1 MTKLLTTIMIVSFFT
16 ISGVAKDENATKKP
30 LKPELKFT
38 WKTTFGGSKKEIA
51 RSVVALDNGDVAVLG
66 TCRSGRR
73 TGHGREDLC
82 VIRVNSKGQTLWK
95 KFFGGKKRDLA
106 TSLTVTSDGNL
117 VAVGHGQSFNK
128 NSDFDVY
135 VVKLT
140 PQGDMVWQKAYGG
153 DELDHANA
161 VCATKDGGVMV
172 AGSTESYGKGYQDI
186 FLLKLDKNGNKV
198 WQKTYG
204 SKKDDIAY
212 AITPSSDGNFILAG
226 SSDSYSKDN
235 LDFYITKVSPSGKQ
249 IWAKAYGEDKRD
261 VFRAITATK
270 DGGCVVA
277 GETESYKSKHSDI
290 DVMKLDKNGEQVWHQ
305 LFGFK
310 SIELGHGIAHTPDGG
325 YMVVGTTKSMGH
337 GKYDMYV
344 LELDD
349 AGHLTW
355 GNLYGGGKK
364 DMAHAVAQT
373 SRGSMVIVGET
384 ASFGNGSSDFFMV
397 DLLKR

>member
-1 MTKLLTTIMIVSFFT
+1 MTKLLTTIMIASFLT
-16 ISGVAKDENATKKP
+16 LSAQAKDANTTKKP
-30 LKPELKFT
+30 SGPELKFT
-38 WKTTFGGSKKEIA
+38 WKTTFGGSKKEKA
-51 RSVVALDNGDVAVLG
+51 RSVVALANGDVAVLG
-66 TCRSGRR
+66 TCRSM
-73 TGHGREDLC
+73 GHGREDLC
-82 VIRVNSKGQTLWK
+82 VIRVSAKGQTLWK
-95 KFFGGKKRDLA
+95 KAYGGKKRDLA
-106 TSLTVTSDGNL
+106 TSLTMTSDGNL

-128 NSDFDVY
+128 GGDFDVY
-135 VVKLT
+135 AVKLSAKN
-140 PQGDMVWQKAYGG
+140 GDLLWQKAYGG
-153 DELDHANA
+153 EDLDHANG
-161 VCATKDGGVMV
+161 VCATKDGGVMI
-172 AGSTESYGKGYQDI
+172 AGSTESYGKGYHDI
-186 FLLKLDKNGNKV
+186 YLLKLDVNGNKE

-204 SKKDDIAY
+204 NAKDDIAY
-212 AITPSSDGNFILAG
+212 AITPSADGNFILAG

-235 LDFYITKVSPSGKQ
+235 LDFYVTKVSPTGKQ
-249 IWAKAYGEDKRD
+249 IWAKAYGEDKKD
-261 VFRAITATK
+261 VFRAIIATK

-344 LELDD
+344 LELDST
-349 AGHLTW
+349 GHLTW

-373 SRGSMVIVGET
+373 TRGSMVIVGDTE
-384 ASFGNGSSDFFMV
+384 SFGNGSSDFFMV